1 VKYLALTGRRISAEE
16 ALSIGLVNE
25 LAGEEGVMAAAA
37 RLARDICALA
47 PISAQLTKQLIDAS
61 GGAGLAYALE
71 GMAGALAGCTQD
83 AREGLASFRERRAA
97 SYQGK

>member
-1 VKYLALTGRRISAEE
+1 
-16 ALSIGLVNE
+16 
-25 LAGEEGVMAAAA
+25 MAAAA

-47 PISAQLTKQLIDAS
+47 PISVQLTKQLIDAS
-61 GGAGLAYALE
+61 GGVGLAYALE

-83 AREGLASFRERRAA
+83 AREGLASFRERRAP